1 MYGGQCPLDTPLLL
15 RERLDALSASAGA
28 RKSIAG
34 VPMCRFSTAT
44 SIMFTTWLTLP
55 TAALH
60 TAPNENEI
68 SNGATPHLV
77 NRPTRWNI
85 DDLYFPSQIQRNIVL
100 CYATPHHLFVSSP
113 PFVTLAMFV
122 TSTIQALLVYQRQ
135 SFEKHIALV
144 TVLKTI
150 EEEKNIRIILSLFLA
165 WLSCCSKDNLSEGQE
180 SSLHLKQM

>member
-1 MYGGQCPLDTPLLL
+1 MATDPQSLEETAKAHVSSTVTKLIQANQTNSGRNQTGRLGSWRETLWVWMDIVDTPLLL

-28 RKSIAG
+28 RKAIAG

-100 CYATPHHLFVSSP
+100 CYATEHWACKMFMHGVGKEGGWGSWHVAANSLSP
-113 PFVTLAMFV
+113 
-122 TSTIQALLVYQRQ
+122 IRGQ
-135 SFEKHIALV
+135 SASF
-144 TVLKTI
+144 
-150 EEEKNIRIILSLFLA
+150 
-165 WLSCCSKDNLSEGQE
+165 
-180 SSLHLKQM
+180 